1 MSSRNVRNSDE
12 HWTWRGRQGDF
23 NSWECVF
30 VSRWQ
35 IYTSAPAAF
44 HLFNSLGG
52 GYAAA
57 CQSTQCPACNLPEC
71 PSSKTHIS
79 APLYER
85 SHSSNS
91 IHSICTKALHQVG
104 SPTTMAE
111 GTVFCCFLKSVFFLQ
126 GLTSCS
132 VVAGLLCN
140 RLLAQRQ
147 GQKFTT
153 SGSIILMSRGGLL
166 LCSCCFALIGVG
178 PGEKIFGQR
187 VTARSVDCL
196 KLSPLDIGQPSCLSC
211 RTLIELGSVLI
222 VLTCR
227 DTADSVWH

>member
-57 CQSTQCPACNLPEC
+57 CQSTLCPACYLPEC

-79 APLYER
+79 APLYKR

-111 GTVFCCFLKSVFFLQ
+111 GTVFCCFFKKCFFYRVWQAAVLWQ
-126 GLTSCS
+126 DCCVIGFWHRDRDRNLPQ
-132 VVAGLLCN
+132 VA
-140 RLLAQRQ
+140 RLY
-147 GQKFTT
+147 
-153 SGSIILMSRGGLL
+153 
-166 LCSCCFALIGVG
+166 
-178 PGEKIFGQR
+178 
-187 VTARSVDCL
+187 
-196 KLSPLDIGQPSCLSC
+196 SCLGEGFYCVHAALLSLEWDQEK
-211 RTLIELGSVLI
+211 RFLARGSLPGRWTV
-222 VLTCR
+222 
-227 DTADSVWH
+227 